1 MAVSET
7 VAAIL
12 AGLAVT
18 GALGVLVTREVAK
31 SVLLL
36 VLVLTSISALLYEAW
51 GLGLAAAYFMLSVGG
66 LSILVLLAASIV
78 EPAEEPK
85 ASLSE
90 YLGAAIPSLV
100 LGWLVYASVSD
111 KSSFSSPVFFD
122 TRESVVAGLV
132 ILVSLLAG
140 LYLLRE
146 VRKE

>member
-7 VAAIL
+7 VAAVL

-18 GALGVLVTREVAK
+18 GTLGILVTREVAK

-36 VLVLTSISALLYEAW
+36 VLVLTSISGLLYEVW

-85 ASLSE
+85 ALLLE
-90 YLGAAIPSLV
+90 YLSAAIPSLII
-100 LGWLVYASVSD
+100 GWLVYASVSGR
-111 KSSFSSPVFFD
+111 SSFSSPVFFD
-122 TRESVVAGLV
+122 TKESAVAGLV

-146 VRKE
+146 VRRR